1 MRRTLAMLIL
11 LLLLAP
17 LLLAPLA
24 RAQAPTSPYREVEV
38 CFVLDTTGS
47 MGGLLQAAK
56 DKIWFIANQIVAAP
70 SKPKVRFCLLGF
82 RDRDDEYVTRRF
94 DLTDDMDGIY
104 KALLGF
110 NADGGGDTPE
120 AVNQALLE
128 AVEKPGW
135 STHADVLRLIFLVG
149 DAPPKHYDD
158 EPQYA
163 QIAALAKARGI
174 LINPV
179 QCGVDD
185 ETGRAWSAIARLG
198 GGETAQITDA
208 GAVRRVR
215 TPVDQDLAALNK
227 RLGLTLVPYGDAA
240 AAASTTDAQAL
251 AERMDD
257 AGVSDRLAFK
267 LSSGTLAA
275 SDDLVERIASGS
287 ITPAD
292 IDRDKL
298 PERFRSMT
306 ESELLAQ
313 LHTLRDERAEL
324 SRVIGSLVAQRE
336 AWLDAQGGA
345 GAGFDQVV
353 AATIRRQLA
362 GPVAT
367 R

>member
-1 MRRTLAMLIL
+1 MRRTIAL
-11 LLLLAP
+11 LFLFVLLAP
-17 LLLAPLA
+17 MA
-24 RAQAPTSPYREVEV
+24 RAQTPASPYREVEV

-56 DKIWFIANQIVAAP
+56 DKIWFIANEIVAAP
-70 SKPKVRFCLLGF
+70 SKPKVRFCLLAF
-82 RDRDDEYVTRRF
+82 RDREDAYVTRRT
-94 DLTDDMDGIY
+94 DLTADMDGIY
-104 KALLGF
+104 KELLGF
-110 NADGGGDTPE
+110 SADGGGDTPE

-135 STHADVLRLIFLVG
+135 STRADVLRLIFLVG

-163 QIAALAKARGI
+163 QIAAQAKALGI

-179 QCGVDD
+179 QCGSDD
-185 ETGRAWSAIARLG
+185 ETDKAWRAIASLG

-208 GAVRRVR
+208 SAVRRVR

-227 RLGLTLVPYGDAA
+227 RLGATLVPYGDAA
-240 AAASTTDAQAL
+240 AAASAIDAQAL

-257 AGVSDRLAFK
+257 ASVSDRLAFK
-267 LSSGTLAA
+267 VSSGTVAA
-275 SDDLVERIASGS
+275 SDDLLERIASGS
-287 ITPAD
+287 MKPGD
-292 IDRDKL
+292 IDRGKL

-306 ESELLAQ
+306 EAELLTQ
-313 LHTLRDERAEL
+313 LQTMRDERAEL
-324 SRVIGSLVAQRE
+324 SRVIGSLVSQRK
-336 AWLDAQGGA
+336 AWLDAQGGE

-362 GPVAT
+362 GPAAI